1 MKKTNNDWHTG
12 NSQRMLC
19 SLSLTFMERL
29 GNLGPDLSSAVY
41 SWLTLN
47 GLCKI
52 LDSLFVSSTK
62 ESQRHH
68 MDVVDIKFYLKVLGG
83 IIFTAKCLIELL
95 YIVAPQRTNQ
105 FNIKNVN

>member
-52 LDSLFVSSTK
+52 LDSLFVSST
-62 ESQRHH
+62 QG
-68 MDVVDIKFYLKVLGG
+68 LGE
-83 IIFTAKCLIELL
+83 IHLS
-95 YIVAPQRTNQ
+95 
-105 FNIKNVN
+105 